1 MNREN
6 LGAMSD
12 GELFDLAI
20 EEYADPET
28 EDDDDEPSSPSPVS
42 ELQRRGGSE
51 IFEEAKAL
59 CSSEDAP
66 SREVGLDI
74 LAQLDF
80 REPDEDRPHRSDSVE
95 IAAGL
100 LDDPAPYVVRSA
112 AWALVHLKTEKAI
125 GLLIGLKN
133 HHDSD
138 VRHAVAHGLAGQEGS
153 LSVETLIALMSDNCD
168 DVRDWATFSLGTLCE
183 ADSLE
188 IRAALQERLSDRAQ
202 DVREEALWGLAK
214 RKDKAALALLLERLS
229 GESWLTA
236 DRAAAED
243 ALELTKSVD
252 LDELKEGIRE
262 LVKSHDSHSDT

>member
-1 MNREN
+1 
-6 LGAMSD
+6 MSD

-20 EEYADPET
+20 EEYAEPET

-42 ELQRRGGSE
+42 ELQRRGGSR
-51 IFEEAKAL
+51 IFERAKTL
-59 CSSEDAP
+59 CSSDDAP
-66 SREVGLDI
+66 TREVGLDV

-80 REPDEDRPHRSDSVE
+80 TKPDEDRPHRSDSVE

-100 LDDPAPYVVRSA
+100 LDDPALYVVRSA

-133 HHDSD
+133 HNDSD
-138 VRHAVAHGLAGQEGS
+138 VRQAVAHGLGGQEGP
-153 LSVETLIALMSDNCD
+153 LAVETLIELMSDNCD

-188 IRAALQERLSDRAQ
+188 IRAALQERLSDSAE
-202 DVREEALWGLAK
+202 DVRDEALWGLAK
-214 RKDKAALALLLERLS
+214 RKDRAALALLLVCLS

-236 DRAAAED
+236 DRAAAEG

-252 LDELKEGIRE
+252 LDDLKEGIRE
-262 LVKSHDSHSDT
+262 KIKSHDSHSDT